1 MGNESKDSLQSPSGF
16 IMNLQI
22 RRVLN
27 SALVTYLYIKYY
39 PNQRSLKCKKPLS
52 LLKGDYITDPDDS
65 VISHGSEHMVV
76 RKKSIH
82 KNTFL

>member
-1 MGNESKDSLQSPSGF
+1 
-16 IMNLQI
+16 MNFQI

-39 PNQRSLKCKKPLS
+39 PKSEISEVRKPLS